1 MGKSHDFHVEKA
13 LGISLDENLTNIS
26 SSISH
31 LVDNKE
37 RLFLMTEHFLMDLRI
52 ILVCVQTLKSALDA
66 GAKWVVLCDTNG
78 GSLPNEIGK
87 IVEDVINYGIAGNCL
102 GIHAHND
109 TENAVAIH

>member
-31 LVDNKE
+31 LVDNKRE
-37 RLFLMTEHFLMDLRI
+37 VIFDAEHFFDGFKDNPEYA
-52 ILVCVQTLKSALDA
+52 VQTLKSALDA

-78 GSLPNEIGK
+78 GSLQTK
-87 IVEDVINYGIAGNCL
+87 
-102 GIHAHND
+102 
-109 TENAVAIH
+109 